1 MSEDFFR
8 KLSKKEIDA
17 LTNVD
22 FANQDEKINYSRNLL
37 FLLLLYFVIV
47 LCTLT
52 FVILKKDF
60 FINEL
65 RLMENVGLQF
75 AEATLNQRIIK
86 VIVLSVLIGVSA
98 IVNRYFSLIAVLVF
112 VAAIFGLVDDF
123 SMRITHS
130 DDPFSLTASTVT
142 ILRVI
147 AIGLIGKMILQA
159 IGEQP
164 QKDQDFP

>member
-65 RLMENVGLQF
+65 RLM
-75 AEATLNQRIIK
+75 
-86 VIVLSVLIGVSA
+86 
-98 IVNRYFSLIAVLVF
+98 
-112 VAAIFGLVDDF
+112 
-123 SMRITHS
+123 
-130 DDPFSLTASTVT
+130 
-142 ILRVI
+142 
-147 AIGLIGKMILQA
+147 
-159 IGEQP
+159 
-164 QKDQDFP
+164 

>member
-8 KLSKKEIDA
+8 KLSKKQIDA
-17 LTNVD
+17 LTKVD

-52 FVILKKDF
+52 FVILTKDF

-65 RLMENVGLQF
+65 RLMENVDLQF

-86 VIVLSVLIGVSA
+86 VTVLSVLIGVSA